1 MLTIYNVQNKRLY
14 STHYCALLNR
24 PISSLE
30 SNKEGVLSFQTDV
43 KKSGLNAVKDTYVDS
58 WKHNLLPNKH
68 DEFIYRF
75 TVKGPQG
82 NKFIAT
88 AVMTRVQ

>member
-1 MLTIYNVQNKRLY
+1 M
-14 STHYCALLNR
+14 
-24 PISSLE
+24 
-30 SNKEGVLSFQTDV
+30 SFQTDV

-58 WKHNLLPNKH
+58 WKHNLLSNKH
-68 DEFIYRF
+68 DEFIYQF
-75 TVKGPQG
+75 TVKGPQR